1 MTQEPKKISPSDAAA
16 PTPVSVPNATA
27 KVAGAAP
34 SYKDTLFEF
43 PTEYPLKIAGK
54 NTVELEATVIE
65 IVRRH
70 VEDFDHATLTVRES
84 KGGKYLAVSVSFT
97 ARSKSQLDALYQDL
111 TDHPHVVWAL

>member
-1 MTQEPKKISPSDAAA
+1 MTEDPNKNTPSNAAA
-16 PTPVSVPNATA
+16 PAPTVPTKAG
-27 KVAGAAP
+27 GAAP

-70 VEDFDHATLTVRES
+70 VEDFDHTTLTVRES

-97 ARSKSQLDALYQDL
+97 ARSKPQLDALYQDL